1 AWRPQ
6 KIFIEIKNSE
16 QVNEDIAAEVVLCS
30 AATCRTATRQNGYT
44 LAEAT
49 QRAATAV
56 AKLHGL
62 QDRKAAAEK
71 PADPPAKRVQKA
83 KAQQKLAKV
92 TSAPSPLT
100 GKASGEGDERLNSSH
115 VKSSY
120 AVFCLKKK
128 N

>member
-1 AWRPQ
+1 
-6 KIFIEIKNSE
+6 
-16 QVNEDIAAEVVLCS
+16 VLCS

-100 GKASGEGDERLNSSH
+100 GKASGEGDERLDIYSMTEDELVALPPSVLDRLLGNT
-115 VKSSY
+115 
-120 AVFCLKKK
+120 L
-128 N
+128 